1 MDAEEDLDLVKRPEK
16 FQTYGGYSKGMIF
29 TLSLS
34 FLHCNNLLVFTI
46 GITVNFQMNFRKSF
60 F

>member
-1 MDAEEDLDLVKRPEK
+1 MDAEEDLVKRPEK

-29 TLSLS
+29 TLS
-34 FLHCNNLLVFTI
+34 FLHCNNLLVFTMV
-46 GITVNFQMNFRKSF
+46 ITVNFQMNFRKAF